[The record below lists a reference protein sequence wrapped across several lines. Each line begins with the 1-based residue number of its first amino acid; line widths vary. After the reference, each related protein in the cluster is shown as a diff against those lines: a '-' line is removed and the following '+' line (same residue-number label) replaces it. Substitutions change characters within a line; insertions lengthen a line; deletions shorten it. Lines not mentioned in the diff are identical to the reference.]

1 MRFSYISTKVKM
13 LVIISSSRGGVNVF
27 TYSGDLRIDN
37 DIKQIVIARLLNV
50 SQATYSRYET
60 GDLEIP
66 ISAFIKLAEFYN
78 TSIDYLVGITDEK
91 TAYKRVKTMVGT
103 GSGHTRHHKS
113 ILQP

>member
-1 MRFSYISTKVKM
+1 MRFLHKSTKVKK

-27 TYSGDLRIDN
+27 AYSGELRIDN

-60 GDLEIP
+60 GVLEIP

-91 TAYKRVKTMVGT
+91 TAYKTVK
-103 GSGHTRHHKS
+103 K
-113 ILQP
+113 